1 LPAGGPSLPVVAKCN
16 KTQKPIGNLP
26 CLSLRSV
33 TNHNGNHGPLT
44 IRAIL
49 PLTNIQS
56 QTPDTNTPQINRS
69 EHLEW
74 CKKRAL
80 EYCDRGDAEN
90 ALSSMFSDLEK
101 HPETAG
107 HVGCSL
113 GLMMMMG
120 GQLNTPEAAR
130 KFILGFN

>member
-1 LPAGGPSLPVVAKCN
+1 M
-16 KTQKPIGNLP
+16 
-26 CLSLRSV
+26 
-33 TNHNGNHGPLT
+33 
-44 IRAIL
+44 
-49 PLTNIQS
+49 
-56 QTPDTNTPQINRS
+56 NRS

-80 EYCDRGDAEN
+80 EYCDRGDATY
-90 ALSSMFSDLEK
+90 ALASMISDLEG

-113 GLMMMMG
+113 GLVMAMG